1 MNNKQGLKSR
11 LSKFISSHRG
21 QTFFNFAYSIG
32 AAIVIWGVL
41 FQLLHLPGSEI
52 LLSIGLGTEVIMFI
66 ITAFDIPPRNYN
78 WESVFPALDGEDG
91 PQELQH
97 GGSSVSDENTR
108 RLIATLDCLEHAVS
122 TMKEGTTVQADNT
135 VATSTPVNSWLADR
149 AEKATLE
156 YCEQA
161 EQLTSNMRRLNEIYT
176 NMLSALDRSNQNT
189 AR

>member
-1 MNNKQGLKSR
+1 MNKKQGLKSR

-52 LLSIGLGTEVIMFI
+52 LLAVGLGTEVIMFI
-66 ITAFDIPPRNYN
+66 ITAFDIPPRNYD
-78 WESVFPALDGEDG
+78 WESVFPELEGEEG
-91 PQELQH
+91 KRTVME
-97 GGSSVSDENTR
+97 GGRGVSDEATQK
-108 RLIATLDCLEHAVS
+108 LITTLDRLEKTVS
-122 TMKEGTTVQADNT
+122 TMKVHSS
-135 VATSTPVNSWLADR
+135 VAVGNSPVEAQPVNTQLASR

-161 EQLTSNMRRLNEIYT
+161 EQLNANMRRLNEIYS

>member
-1 MNNKQGLKSR
+1 MSKKQGIKSR

-52 LLSIGLGTEVIMFI
+52 LLAVGLGTEVIMFI
-66 ITAFDIPPRNYN
+66 ITAFDIPPRNYD
-78 WESVFPALDGEDG
+78 WESVFPELDGEKREK
-91 PQELQH
+91 ELTI
-97 GGSSVSDENTR
+97 GGGGVSDEATQKLITSLD
-108 RLIATLDCLEHAVS
+108 RLSQAVS
-122 TMKEGTTVQADNT
+122 TMKEGQEVTGGNAPVETR
-135 VATSTPVNSWLADR
+135 PVNSRLADR

-161 EQLTSNMRRLNEIYT
+161 EQLTANMRRLNEIYT